1 MYLVTYSENSQSNG
15 SGSWGNKTYTS
26 ETEKDKKTFVKDR
39 TGRAQ
44 YANLRI
50 WAPLGNENIDYK
62 EKFEEL
68 YDFVLKG
75 AGIRTLEKDKVM
87 I

>member
-1 MYLVTYSENSQSNG
+1 MEVALGVIKLIQA
-15 SGSWGNKTYTS
+15 KQ
-26 ETEKDKKTFVKDR
+26 KKIKKTFVKDR